1 MKKKIASKTMLY
13 IRIAICA
20 YLIYLSYDL
29 GKELDWKNSSDLFPM
44 GAMCILFALSGL
56 GIIIYSLVQLKRGNY
71 LENSAA
77 EEVSSSK
84 TKDTF
89 SISESSKE
97 ASSPKNTVTSEDTP
111 GSGQP

>member
-13 IRIAICA
+13 IRIAICV

-29 GKELDWKNSSDLFPM
+29 GKGLDWKNSSDLFPM
-44 GAMCILFALSGL
+44 GAMCILFTLSGL

-71 LENSAA
+71 LENSIS
-77 EEVSSSK
+77 EESSGLE
-84 TKDTF
+84 TTDTP
-89 SISESSKE
+89 SISQPSRE
-97 ASSPKNTVTSEDTP
+97 ASSLENTVSSEDTS